1 MKSERPKRKELSTD
15 SSVQVKNRIYYNA
28 GKRADRQ
35 KIKAAEREEGA
46 SAESDAE
53 DALGM

>member
-1 MKSERPKRKELSTD
+1 MKSEKPKRKGLSAD
-15 SSVQVKNRIYYNA
+15 GSVQVKNRIYYNA

-46 SAESDAE
+46 SADSDAE
-53 DALGM
+53 DALGL